1 MSLFDGETLDGWI
14 QIENSATSLSG
25 GGITDAAAFAGKLA
39 HGTDAISQFLRQ
51 GMEDSLKSDLAAYS
65 PSAANAK
72 AVISALTKYLNQVI
86 AGPPFYEQAHA
97 GGLAL
102 RAETKLLLEQNPRGW
117 QLARLNKLVLEDAY
131 PGELAKSST
140 TGWIVKDGAMASTGS
155 GRGVIYTAKDYSRF
169 RLTFTM
175 RHVSGNPDHQACVLI
190 FCPGADR
197 RQGQAGIGAAGRAGL
212 PEGVVRPLRQHER
225 RPECWLRKTP
235 GAGRCGRIRHR
246 NAQHGS
252 AAPWVECG
260 RQASPHQLRDA
271 DLTRRAR
278 RHTANSSPPPGPAT
292 IFSSSHIRRDCM
304 RATILRRVV
313 RFVESAPIVV
323 DRWVSSPIRAVQRR
337 WRSSSGSSVP
347 AGAAAASGSAAGA
360 GPSDSAARGAGRPA
374 SCSTMFRRSAFTAA
388 AMRGPFSSVRAMA
401 SPSTCRALSRM
412 AGAMAR

>member
-1 MSLFDGETLDGWI
+1 VSLFDGKTLDGWI

-39 HGTDAISQFLRQ
+39 HGTDAISQFLRR
-51 GMEDSLKSDLAAYS
+51 GMEDSLRSDLAAYS

-190 FCPGADR
+190 FCRRPAGDALPLDALGGIQFQVPNGGHWDYRPGMNNNGGAAFTAIEKVRFDPHEWSRVEIVADASTGTAR
-197 RQGQAGIGAAGRAGL
+197 MSVAQPPGSKAVEVLAFRDPSAGRAG
-212 PEGVVRPLRQHER
+212 PIAWQMHN
-225 RPECWLRKTP
+225 
-235 GAGRCGRIRHR
+235 AGLFDEYKDVAI
-246 NAQHGS
+246 
-252 AAPWVECG
+252 E
-260 RQASPHQLRDA
+260 
-271 DLTRRAR
+271 
-278 RHTANSSPPPGPAT
+278 
-292 IFSSSHIRRDCM
+292 
-304 RATILRRVV
+304 
-313 RFVESAPIVV
+313 E
-323 DRWVSSPIRAVQRR
+323 
-337 WRSSSGSSVP
+337 
-347 AGAAAASGSAAGA
+347 
-360 GPSDSAARGAGRPA
+360 
-374 SCSTMFRRSAFTAA
+374 
-388 AMRGPFSSVRAMA
+388 
-401 SPSTCRALSRM
+401 
-412 AGAMAR
+412 